1 MITFPKNI
9 KMQHEIQHKEKEASF
24 LRLLSMQEKRLE
36 LSWYCYH
43 TDLNRARLPI
53 PPFLRTNISIS
64 AFLLS
69 VNSFLKISPK
79 YFVRYFPPAF
89 RTRNE

>member
-1 MITFPKNI
+1 MQH
-9 KMQHEIQHKEKEASF
+9 KMQHTEKEAPF

-53 PPFLRTNISIS
+53 PPFLRTIAI
-64 AFLLS
+64 LS
-69 VNSFLKISPK
+69 VFSSPVN
-79 YFVRYFPPAF
+79 YFI
-89 RTRNE
+89 